1 MRINYTSYDIR
12 RGQDSLSSRK
22 HSDIMT
28 LARDENSGHP
38 FDYHRV
44 IGIFHADVVHLAPGA
59 TDEPTSL
66 EFLWVRNLRR
76 DPTHRAGF
84 KAKRL
89 HRLEFLPS
97 LDPNAFGFIN
107 PDEVIRGSHLIP
119 AFHYGPTDTL
129 LPGESLAREP
139 GEVDDWKYL
148 YVGMYVVP
156 LHPLANLLLI
166 WYLTDLLT
174 VTCICDM
181 RGAALDITK

>member
-1 MRINYTSYDIR
+1 
-12 RGQDSLSSRK
+12 
-22 HSDIMT
+22 MT

-59 TDEPTSL
+59 TDVPTSL

-156 LHPLANLLLI
+156 LCSLANLLLI
-166 WYLTDLLT
+166 
-174 VTCICDM
+174 
-181 RGAALDITK
+181 